1 MATKG
6 SYTYDYPRPMLT
18 ADCVVVRSGS
28 EVLLVR
34 RGGEPFK
41 GCWALPG
48 GFMEMDETIEH
59 CAVREL
65 EEETGLRFA
74 ERDLRLI
81 GVYSAPGR
89 DPRGRTV
96 TAAFR
101 VESGE
106 RRAESGE
113 RRVESGE
120 PVAAT
125 MPPRC
130 AGGPS
135 RPCPRWPST
144 TPTSWPMLSGW
155 CRAPRGSG
163 CRRGIR
169 RRLRC
174 GGGPPGRGRRC

>member
-18 ADCVVVRSGS
+18 ADCVVVRGG

-65 EEETGLRFA
+65 QEETGLVVE
-74 ERDLRLI
+74 ERRIRLV

-96 TAAFR
+96 TAAYR
-101 VESGE
+101 VDVPTHSSPLASLGSPSPNLGE
-106 RRAESGE
+106 EPGCVRAGDDAAEVRWWPLEALPPLAFDHAQIIADASAE
-113 RRVESGE
+113 R
-120 PVAAT
+120 
-125 MPPRC
+125 
-130 AGGPS
+130 
-135 RPCPRWPST
+135 
-144 TPTSWPMLSGW
+144 
-155 CRAPRGSG
+155 
-163 CRRGIR
+163 
-169 RRLRC
+169 
-174 GGGPPGRGRRC
+174 

>member
-74 ERDLRLI
+74 EQDLRLI

-106 RRAESGE
+106 RRAENGE
-113 RRVESGE
+113 RRAESGE
-120 PVAAT
+120 PVAGDDAAEVRWWPLAAL
-125 MPPRC
+125 PPLAFDHADIVAAAQR
-130 AGGPS
+130 
-135 RPCPRWPST
+135 
-144 TPTSWPMLSGW
+144 MV
-155 CRAPRGSG
+155 
-163 CRRGIR
+163 
-169 RRLRC
+169 
-174 GGGPPGRGRRC
+174 

>member
-74 ERDLRLI
+74 EQDLRLI

-106 RRAESGE
+106 RRVESGERRAESGE
-113 RRVESGE
+113 RRAESGE
-120 PVAAT
+120 PVAGDDAAEVRWWPLAAL
-125 MPPRC
+125 PPLAFDHADIVADAQR
-130 AGGPS
+130 
-135 RPCPRWPST
+135 
-144 TPTSWPMLSGW
+144 MV
-155 CRAPRGSG
+155 
-163 CRRGIR
+163 
-169 RRLRC
+169 
-174 GGGPPGRGRRC
+174 

>member
-34 RGGEPFK
+34 RGGEPFR

-74 ERDLRLI
+74 EQDLRLI

-106 RRAESGE
+106 RR
-113 RRVESGE
+113 VESGE
-120 PVAAT
+120 TPQSCGQLPLGMGAVEPVAGDDAAEVRWWPLAAL
-125 MPPRC
+125 PPLAFDHADIVAAAWRM
-130 AGGPS
+130 G
-135 RPCPRWPST
+135 
-144 TPTSWPMLSGW
+144 
-155 CRAPRGSG
+155 
-163 CRRGIR
+163 
-169 RRLRC
+169 
-174 GGGPPGRGRRC
+174 

>member
-65 EEETGLRFA
+65 EEETGLCFA
-74 ERDLRLI
+74 ERDLRLV

-106 RRAESGE
+106 RRVGSGE
-113 RRVESGE
+113 WRVENGE
-120 PVAAT
+120 PVAGDDAAEVCWWPLAAL
-125 MPPRC
+125 PPL
-130 AGGPS
+130 AFDH
-135 RPCPRWPST
+135 
-144 TPTSWPMLSGW
+144 
-155 CRAPRGSG
+155 ADIVAAA
-163 CRRGIR
+163 RRMG
-169 RRLRC
+169 
-174 GGGPPGRGRRC
+174 

>member
-18 ADCVVVRSGS
+18 ADCVVVRSES

-34 RGGEPFK
+34 RGGEPFR

-74 ERDLRLI
+74 ERDLRLV

-106 RRAESGE
+106 RRTESGE
-113 RRVESGE
+113 AVAGDDAAEVRWW
-120 PVAAT
+120 PLAALPPLAFDHADIVAA
-125 MPPRC
+125 
-130 AGGPS
+130 A
-135 RPCPRWPST
+135 
-144 TPTSWPMLSGW
+144 
-155 CRAPRGSG
+155 
-163 CRRGIR
+163 RRMG
-169 RRLRC
+169 
-174 GGGPPGRGRRC
+174 

>member
-120 PVAAT
+120 RRAESGERRAENGEPVAGDDAAEVRWWPLAAL
-125 MPPRC
+125 PPL
-130 AGGPS
+130 AFDH
-135 RPCPRWPST
+135 
-144 TPTSWPMLSGW
+144 
-155 CRAPRGSG
+155 ADIVAAA
-163 CRRGIR
+163 RRMG
-169 RRLRC
+169 
-174 GGGPPGRGRRC
+174 

>member
-18 ADCVVVRSGS
+18 ADVMVVRSGN

-65 EEETGLRFA
+65 EEETGLCFT
-74 ERDLRLI
+74 EQELSLI
-81 GVYSAPGR
+81 GIYSAPDR

-96 TAAFR
+96 TAAYR
-101 VESGE
+101 VECEGK
-106 RRAESGE
+106 
-113 RRVESGE
+113 RVETA
-120 PVAAT
+120 VAGDDAAEVRWWPLEAL
-125 MPPRC
+125 PPL
-130 AGGPS
+130 AFDHAEIVSDGQ
-135 RPCPRWPST
+135 
-144 TPTSWPMLSGW
+144 
-155 CRAPRGSG
+155 
-163 CRRGIR
+163 
-169 RRLRC
+169 RL
-174 GGGPPGRGRRC
+174 

>member
-1 MATKG
+1 MAEKG

-96 TAAFR
+96 TAAYR
-101 VESGE
+101 VELVEQS
-106 RRAESGE
+106 AENGS
-113 RRVESGE
+113 
-120 PVAAT
+120 PVAGDDAAEVRWWPLAAL
-125 MPPRC
+125 PPL
-130 AGGPS
+130 AFDH
-135 RPCPRWPST
+135 
-144 TPTSWPMLSGW
+144 
-155 CRAPRGSG
+155 AEIIAAA
-163 CRRGIR
+163 RR
-169 RRLRC
+169 
-174 GGGPPGRGRRC
+174 

>member
-1 MATKG
+1 MTTKG

-74 ERDLRLI
+74 EQDLRLI

-106 RRAESGE
+106 RRAEN
-113 RRVESGE
+113 GE
-120 PVAAT
+120 PVAGDDAAEVRWWPLAAL
-125 MPPRC
+125 PPLAFDHADIVAAAQR
-130 AGGPS
+130 
-135 RPCPRWPST
+135 
-144 TPTSWPMLSGW
+144 MV
-155 CRAPRGSG
+155 
-163 CRRGIR
+163 
-169 RRLRC
+169 
-174 GGGPPGRGRRC
+174 

>member
-1 MATKG
+1 MAEKG

-96 TAAFR
+96 TAAYR
-101 VESGE
+101 VELVE
-106 RRAESGE
+106 RRAENGS
-113 RRVESGE
+113 
-120 PVAAT
+120 PVAGDDAAEVRWWPLAAL
-125 MPPRC
+125 PPL
-130 AGGPS
+130 AFDH
-135 RPCPRWPST
+135 
-144 TPTSWPMLSGW
+144 
-155 CRAPRGSG
+155 AEIIAAA
-163 CRRGIR
+163 RR
-169 RRLRC
+169 
-174 GGGPPGRGRRC
+174 